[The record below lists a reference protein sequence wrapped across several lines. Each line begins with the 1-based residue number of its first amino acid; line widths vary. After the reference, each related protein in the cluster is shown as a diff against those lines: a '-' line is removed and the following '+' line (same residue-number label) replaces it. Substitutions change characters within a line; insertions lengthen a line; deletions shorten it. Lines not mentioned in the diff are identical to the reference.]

1 MKPFAFG
8 KDKSEITKGVAI
20 LMMMWLHTFGTEQSI
35 GCYTSFWNIGGG
47 NFENLLAKACN
58 PVGLFMVLSGY
69 GLYLSFLKSQ
79 GKVTLMQN
87 LHQTTHRTIRMYIP
101 WWITLAIGVP
111 ISFLAGIIE
120 TSFSLEELICHL
132 FAWNVSWNNVGW
144 YILPF
149 AIISYLMHFIFPSFK
164 KHSLLWLVFS
174 IVTYIGINKV
184 YSMYWGYIS
193 VHQEIKIICRL
204 FEFLFPMLLGS
215 WVAKNREFEI
225 RSLLLEKYISAICA
239 LCIPMMFVLSMYL
252 RGIPM
257 YPIYCAVLVLF
268 IVNTNYTNIISK
280 VLATLGKHS
289 LNIWFIHLYLI
300 PFAYKLHFSPIVFL
314 MIVLGSLYLSTIVN
328 LLSNQVKV
336 RLQV

>member
-1 MKPFAFG
+1 
-8 KDKSEITKGVAI
+8 
-20 LMMMWLHTFGTEQSI
+20 
-35 GCYTSFWNIGGG
+35 
-47 NFENLLAKACN
+47 
-58 PVGLFMVLSGY
+58 
-69 GLYLSFLKSQ
+69 
-79 GKVTLMQN
+79 
-87 LHQTTHRTIRMYIP
+87 
-101 WWITLAIGVP
+101 
-111 ISFLAGIIE
+111 
-120 TSFSLEELICHL
+120 
-132 FAWNVSWNNVGW
+132 
-144 YILPF
+144 
-149 AIISYLMHFIFPSFK
+149 
-164 KHSLLWLVFS
+164 
-174 IVTYIGINKV
+174 
-184 YSMYWGYIS
+184 MYWGYIS

-300 PFAYKLHFSPIVFL
+300 PFAYKLHFSPIVYL

-328 LLSNQVKV
+328 LLSNQVKA
-336 RLQV
+336 RLQVNYMKL

>member
-1 MKPFAFG
+1 
-8 KDKSEITKGVAI
+8 
-20 LMMMWLHTFGTEQSI
+20 
-35 GCYTSFWNIGGG
+35 
-47 NFENLLAKACN
+47 
-58 PVGLFMVLSGY
+58 
-69 GLYLSFLKSQ
+69 
-79 GKVTLMQN
+79 
-87 LHQTTHRTIRMYIP
+87 
-101 WWITLAIGVP
+101 
-111 ISFLAGIIE
+111 
-120 TSFSLEELICHL
+120 
-132 FAWNVSWNNVGW
+132 
-144 YILPF
+144 
-149 AIISYLMHFIFPSFK
+149 
-164 KHSLLWLVFS
+164 
-174 IVTYIGINKV
+174 
-184 YSMYWGYIS
+184 MYWGYIS

-204 FEFLFPMLLGS
+204 FEFLFPMLIGS
-215 WVAKNREFEI
+215 WIAKNREFEI
-225 RSLLLEKYISAICA
+225 RSLLLEKYISVICA

-300 PFAYKLHFSPIVFL
+300 PFAYKLHYSPIVYL